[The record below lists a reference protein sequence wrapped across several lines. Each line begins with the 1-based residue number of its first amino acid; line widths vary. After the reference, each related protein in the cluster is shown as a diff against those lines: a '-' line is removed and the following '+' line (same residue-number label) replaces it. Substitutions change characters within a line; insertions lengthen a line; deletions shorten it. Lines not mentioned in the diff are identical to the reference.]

1 MISKTNNILS
11 EKGIKTDIFFFT
23 FFWILD
29 DEGEGVKMW

>member
-11 EKGIKTDIFFFT
+11 EKGTKTDIFFYVF
-23 FFWILD
+23 LD